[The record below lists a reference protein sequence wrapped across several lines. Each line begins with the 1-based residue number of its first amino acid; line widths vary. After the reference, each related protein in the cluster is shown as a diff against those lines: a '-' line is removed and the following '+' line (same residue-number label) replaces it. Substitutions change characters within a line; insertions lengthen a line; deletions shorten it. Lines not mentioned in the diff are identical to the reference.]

1 MVSTIK
7 NILRPVKSAVLW
19 SIYTMRMVK
28 FIKRTCPSAL
38 YRENGRFALIVQPLY
53 MISWPFFMI
62 ALGLLLQK
70 KGKAVTYIVDNSN
83 FEKNIFIYKMKM
95 SVIKHCMQRLSAKG
109 FQIVWLSDAQVSGNH
124 ESISSDKLMALAQI
138 QAIWLTRGEMAKV
151 DRDREYMR
159 FLQQLTYASSRIQ
172 SMLESLNLERI
183 IIACGIVGT
192 SGIYL
197 NCGKCLNIPVSTIDG
212 GVGVNLM
219 SNSGPAAQLTDIPLA
234 FKSFPDEEKAYAYDK
249 ANMLMKKRMDG
260 NDPFAYQTKKIA
272 DEDHDSVSIL
282 VLLNSVWDQAAL
294 GLHTVYPGMNEW
306 IFQTVKWV
314 VENTKETIII
324 RQHPAERDKKVSTSD
339 DYKKLLKPFLQHER
353 VRFISANTDTN
364 TYGLIQKCKVVI
376 AYSTTT
382 ALEATM
388 IGKPVI
394 TVSNCYYSD
403 LGFVYKPGQLEEYY
417 YYIKQG
423 ISEQLPL
430 SESQKKDA
438 ALCYYLTQGC
448 NWVFTDFGA
457 TVKDFK
463 QWVTM
468 DPASIFELPEVQD
481 MLDSF
486 IDGSPIALIRHKKM
500 FNQSKEAHHAID
512 EEKNASRRILDEH

>member
-19 SIYTMRMVK
+19 SIYTMRMDK
-28 FIKRTCPSAL
+28 FIDASASFTSNEANRHL
-38 YRENGRFALIVQPLY
+38 AIIVQPLY

-70 KGKAVTYIVDNSN
+70 KGKAITYIVDNTN
-83 FEKNIFIYKMKM
+83 FEKNILIYKLKM
-95 SVIKHCMQRLSAKG
+95 SVINHCMQKLFLRGFQVVRLSDE
-109 FQIVWLSDAQVSGNH
+109 QMSDDHDYTSP
-124 ESISSDKLMALAQI
+124 EKLMALAHT
-138 QAIWLTRGEMAKV
+138 QAIWLTRGEMAKI

-159 FLQQLTYASSRIQ
+159 FLQQLTFASGRIQ
-172 SMLESLNLERI
+172 SMLKSLNLERI

-192 SGIYL
+192 SGIYF
-197 NCGKCLNIPVSTIDG
+197 NCGKYLHIPVSTIDG
-212 GVGVNLM
+212 GEGVNLM

-234 FKSFPDEEKAYAYDK
+234 FKLFPDAEKAYAYDQ
-249 ANMLMKKRMDG
+249 ANRLIRKRMDG
-260 NDPFAYQTKKIA
+260 NDPFAYQIKKFA
-272 DEDHDSVSIL
+272 DEDHESGNIL

-294 GLHTVYPGMNEW
+294 GLHTVYPSMNEW
-306 IFQTVKWV
+306 IFETVKWV
-314 VENTKETIII
+314 LENTKETILV
-324 RQHPAERDKKVSTSD
+324 RQHPAERNKKVSTRD
-339 DYKKLLKPFLQHER
+339 DYTELLKPFLQHER
-353 VRFISANTDTN
+353 FNFISANSDIN

-403 LGFVYKPGQLEEYY
+403 LGFVYKPRQLEEYY
-417 YYIKQG
+417 HFILQSILG
-423 ISEQLPL
+423 QLFL
-430 SESQKKDA
+430 SASQKNDA
-438 ALCYYLTQGC
+438 ALCYYLSQGC

-481 MLDSF
+481 MLDSL
-486 IDGSPIALIRHKKM
+486 INGTPIALIRHKKM
-500 FNQSKEAHHAID
+500 FNQSKKAHPIADD
-512 EEKNASRRILDEH
+512 ERKLLIENSL